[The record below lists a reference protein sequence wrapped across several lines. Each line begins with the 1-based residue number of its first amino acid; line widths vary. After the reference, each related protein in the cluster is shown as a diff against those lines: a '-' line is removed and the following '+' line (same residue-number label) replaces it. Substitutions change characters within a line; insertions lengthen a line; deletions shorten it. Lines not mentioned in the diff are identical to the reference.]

1 MVSCFSY
8 EVQPIHYQGSCCERL
23 FQFPK
28 EPINNQFIWE
38 HEVCLGLGVL
48 FFMFN
53 NTNRKVLQK
62 VVMDLQVLD
71 LAFG

>member
-1 MVSCFSY
+1 MISCFSY

-53 NTNRKVLQK
+53 NTNRTVNAGSGDGSASLIF
-62 VVMDLQVLD
+62 
-71 LAFG
+71 AFS